1 MNSKRTIIVDKM
13 NKLRI
18 FYLSLSI
25 FFCISIDANVNLNL
39 PTKVLGGES
48 FFFYKVNGKESLED
62 IAKKI
67 GVTVNDII
75 QYNPSASQG
84 VANKQLLFFPVADFS
99 TPDNQNT
106 TNIITTKNVTHLVKK
121 GQSLYGISKL
131 YNITIDELVAANP
144 HTNDGLKEGQ
154 VIVIPTGKATTQG
167 NAISSV
173 LYHTIL
179 KGESM
184 YSVAKQYNTTIENL
198 LALNPGIY
206 PNNFI
211 EGDVV
216 KVIPNTSTTITVQ
229 KEIKQMVSYVVKK
242 DDTFESIALANNI
255 TVEHLR
261 TANPELKKLKKGNII
276 YIPKDGITSEI
287 INSSQASEKQLE
299 QTYSKKIDDIFS
311 NIHKKKHRAVL
322 NIAMVLPFQLHKENP
337 PRQAYLYTDFYKG
350 FLLAVD
356 SIGKNINKKV
366 NLNVYDTQHN
376 LNVTDSILGLPIMQ
390 DMDVIIAPS
399 EPKQLERI
407 NNFGLKNNIYV
418 INCFSSKNEDYASN
432 PKIIQLNMPTS
443 YLAASV
449 NELISEKFNDYE
461 VIFLKDSGSEDTE
474 ILPEIKQY
482 LKSHKI
488 KSHIIDVINPI
499 EFETVSSFMDPGSN
513 YLFIPTTSSKQ
524 FFNKFSNALKDVKQ
538 KRFDCEVRLLGHPE
552 YLSMKEIKN
561 SMQTIDSYVYS
572 RFFIANAK
580 RGENVQAKFKAT
592 YNENM
597 IATTPSLGILGFD
610 LGSYIITT
618 ISSGNS
624 FDTPKLY
631 FDGVEMDIEL
641 ERSSNWGGYINKC
654 VEIVHFTN
662 TGVSESVIK

>member
-1 MNSKRTIIVDKM
+1 M

-18 FYLSLSI
+18 FYLLISI
-25 FFCISIDANVNLNL
+25 FFCTSINANVSLDL

-48 FFFYKVNGKESLED
+48 YFFYKVNGKESLD
-62 IAKKI
+62 GISKKLGI
-67 GVTVNDII
+67 TVNDII
-75 QYNPSASQG
+75 KYNPSASQG
-84 VANKQLLFFPVADFS
+84 VANKQLLFFPVSDFS
-99 TPDNQNT
+99 TSNAQNT
-106 TNIITTKNVTHLVKK
+106 TIQVANKNVTHLVKK

-131 YNITIDELVAANP
+131 YNITVDELVAANP
-144 HTNDGLKEGQ
+144 QTYDGLKEGQ
-154 VIVIPTGKATTQG
+154 VIVIPTGKAATPGDVYT
-167 NAISSV
+167 AVI
-173 LYHTIL
+173 YHTIQ

-184 YSVAKQYNTTIENL
+184 YSVAKLYNTTIENL

-229 KEIKQMVSYVVKK
+229 KDIKQMVSYIVGK
-242 DDTFESIALANNI
+242 DDTFESIASANNI
-255 TVEHLR
+255 TVEQLK
-261 TANPELKKLKKGNII
+261 TANPEVKKLKKGNII
-276 YIPKDGITSEI
+276 YIPKDGVTSEM
-287 INSSQASEKQLE
+287 INSSQATEKQLE
-299 QTYSKKIDDIFS
+299 RTYSEKIDDIFS
-311 NIHKKKHRAVL
+311 NIHKKKNSEVV

-356 SIGKNINKKV
+356 SIGKNVNKKI

-376 LNVTDSILGLPIMQ
+376 LNVTDSILALPIMQ

-443 YLAASV
+443 YLAAAV
-449 NELISEKFNDYE
+449 NDLVSEKFNDYE
-461 VIFLKDSGSEDTE
+461 VIFLKDSGNDDTE
-474 ILPEIKQY
+474 ILPEIKQH
-482 LKSHKI
+482 LKAHNI
-488 KSHIIDVINPI
+488 KSHTIDVINPI
-499 EFETVSSFMDPGSN
+499 EFESVSAYMDPGSN
-513 YLFIPTTSSKQ
+513 YLFIPTTSSKP
-524 FFNKFSNALKDVKQ
+524 FFNKFSKALQDVKQ

-561 SMQTIDSYVYS
+561 AMQTIDSYVYS
-572 RFFIANAK
+572 RFFIANPN
-580 RGENVQAKFKAT
+580 RGAEVQAKFKAV
-592 YNENM
+592 YEEDM

-610 LGSYIITT
+610 LGTYIITT
-618 ISSGNS
+618 ISNNKS

-631 FDGVEMDIEL
+631 FDGIEMDVEL

-654 VEIVHFTN
+654 VEIVHFSSA
-662 TGVSESVIK
+662 GVTESVTK